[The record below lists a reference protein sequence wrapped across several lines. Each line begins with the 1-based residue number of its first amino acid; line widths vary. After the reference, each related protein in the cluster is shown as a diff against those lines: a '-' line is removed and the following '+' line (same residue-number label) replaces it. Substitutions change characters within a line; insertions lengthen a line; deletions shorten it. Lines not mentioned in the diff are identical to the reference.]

1 MAVGRYSYLDV
12 CCCDHPVGIA
22 INAGGDHLCS
32 TSNKANNIAGYMML
46 AGTVCDWYE
55 HLFCHDFLVVLVVVF
70 VIQFMPTP
78 FLFIS
83 DSGRSATHKALNN
96 NDIEKVTLVTH
107 ICIETSPCSFNFCGT
122 LFHELPLLLF
132 SDISGHP
139 AMHRCDNGIIIS
151 I

>member
-1 MAVGRYSYLDV
+1 
-12 CCCDHPVGIA
+12 
-22 INAGGDHLCS
+22 
-32 TSNKANNIAGYMML
+32 ML
-46 AGTVCDWYE
+46 AGTVRDWYE
-55 HLFCHDFLVVLVVVF
+55 HSFCHDFLVLLVVVF
-70 VIQFMPTP
+70 VIQFTPTQ
-78 FLFIS
+78 FLFI
-83 DSGRSATHKALNN
+83 DNSGRSATHKALNN